1 MKMKRLISMMLATC
15 LLLCVAL
22 AENRTLYTTMTEE
35 EASANSEL
43 TAEEKKIV
51 YRPQK
56 VVAVGDGFRIVMRND
71 DLNTCDLFSWREGE
85 DGLTL
90 VAKYLYPTN
99 YAGTLD
105 ELQTSLGYAME
116 NESLPADL
124 ELPDASHCYSILV
137 GSGDKLYGINALTG
151 TIFTIDGQDGKA
163 VYTDVATMADTSF
176 FFQTEEGYYDEE
188 AGEETEAYVY
198 YSDPNTYAASGDT
211 LALQFQNYNY
221 TNNGYE
227 HVVKLV
233 SLTDGS
239 VRTAS
244 ALKNPRN
251 VCAYK
256 DGKFIV
262 SDCDSSENYDNEG
275 NPVSTRVVIYDP
287 ATDTAE
293 VLAESIDSS
302 VLAES
307 NFYWG
312 NDIYYSET
320 LDGFLY
326 FKGTR
331 VMMTKDFKTTVT
343 AAYLPIQSNVRAVNN
358 SCVVAADS
366 FNGVFAR
373 TLSENASSGHVLVL
387 LNVSVY
393 GGISKYA
400 AKNPDVAVCSYYGG
414 AGTAKEVAQEFSAT
428 TDTPDVAVAYLST
441 NTEDPAGGW
450 FLDALNNKGYC
461 MDLSVYPVVKQYV
474 ESLNDAFRSLVTTE
488 DGKIFAVPT
497 TVYGGYSFSYN
508 SDVLTEMGLT
518 VDDLPTNLV
527 ELCEFITRWNDEFV
541 EEYPNYAPLDSTE
554 SYRDRMFRLIL
565 REWNSYCQATGQALH
580 FDDPIFRTLVTAFEN
595 MRYDNI
601 EKSNQKTSDEESDYK
616 APLIYSGTSIFDAY
630 YDRISYGD
638 DNTPLMIRMTL
649 TKDTEFYLGTG
660 DVEVYYVNPRTTDKE
675 EVGELLEY
683 VIKAIDKTDL
693 IELVKDNT
701 TPIENEYFQSNM
713 ETYNE
718 DIEMLQEQYEAAS
731 EEEKADYKQM
741 LEETI
746 KYRDEYEKVGRY
758 TVSPEYIER
767 YQNVILPS
775 LFVWKPTALDCTDDS
790 SGLQTLVTRYI
801 DKQIT
806 IDQFIKE
813 MDSRLNMIRL
823 ENQ

>member
-15 LLLCVAL
+15 LLLCTAL
-22 AENRTLYTTMTEE
+22 AENKTLFTTMTDEE
-35 EASANSEL
+35 VSANSEL
-43 TAEEKKIV
+43 TAEEQQIE

-56 VVAVGDGFRIVMRND
+56 VVAVGDGFRIVMRNEA
-71 DLNTCDLFSWREGE
+71 LNTLDLYSWREGE
-85 DGLTL
+85 EGLTL
-90 VAKYLYPTN
+90 VAKYLCTTN
-99 YAGTLD
+99 YASSLD
-105 ELQTSLGYAME
+105 ELQASLE
-116 NESLPADL
+116 NVTEESESLPADF
-124 ELPDASHCYSILV
+124 ELPDTSHCYSILV

-188 AGEETEAYVY
+188 EGEETEAYVY
-198 YSDPNTYAASGDT
+198 YTVPNTYAASGDT
-211 LALQFQNYNY
+211 LALQFQNY
-221 TNNGYE
+221 TDNGCE
-227 HVVKLV
+227 RVVKLV

-239 VRTAS
+239 VKTAGV
-244 ALKNPRN
+244 LKNPRS

-256 DGKFIV
+256 DGKFV
-262 SDCDSSENYDNEG
+262 VLDCDSQENYDEEG
-275 NPVSTRVVIYDP
+275 NPVNMRVVIYDP
-287 ATDTAE
+287 AADTAE
-293 VLAESIDSS
+293 VLADSIDSS
-302 VLAES
+302 ILEES
-307 NFYWG
+307 DLNMG
-312 NDIYYSET
+312 NDFYYSET

-326 FKGTR
+326 FTGTK
-331 VMMTKDFKTTVT
+331 VMMTKDFKTAVT
-343 AAYLPIQSNVRAVNN
+343 AAYLPIQSSCRAVNN
-358 SCVVAADS
+358 SCVVVANYS
-366 FNGVFAR
+366 NGVFAR
-373 TLSENASSGHVLVL
+373 TLSENASGGHVIVL

-393 GGISKYA
+393 GGISNYA
-400 AKNPDVAVCSYYGG
+400 VNNPDVAVYGYYGG
-414 AGTAKEVAQEFSAT
+414 AGTAEEVAQEFAAT

-461 MDLSVYPVVKQYV
+461 MDLSVYPAVKQYV
-474 ESLNDAFRSLVTTE
+474 ESLNDVFRSLVTTE
-488 DGKIFAVPT
+488 DGKIFGVPT
-497 TVYGGYSFSYN
+497 SVYGGYSFSFN

-554 SYRDRMFRLIL
+554 SYRDRVFRLIL
-565 REWNSYCQATGQALH
+565 REWNSYCQATGQDLH
-580 FDDPIFRTLVTAFEN
+580 FDDPIFRELMTAFEN

-616 APLIYSGTSIFDAY
+616 APLIYSGTSVFSAY

-638 DNTPLMIRMTL
+638 DDTPLMIKMTL

-683 VIKAIDKTDL
+683 IINAIDKTTL
-693 IELVKDNT
+693 IELVKDDT

-713 ETYNE
+713 EIYNE
-718 DIEMLQEQYEAAS
+718 DIETLQEQYEAAS

-746 KYRDEYEKVGRY
+746 QYRDEYEKDGRY
-758 TVSPEYIER
+758 LVSPEYIER
-767 YQNVILPS
+767 YQNVILPA

-813 MDSRLNMIRL
+813 MDNRLNMIRL